1 MNSTYLVLAGICEI
15 GWVIGLR
22 QMDNHKNLLCTAI
35 FYVSIITGFY
45 FLQRALKVIP
55 IGKRPM
61 RFTQV
66 LVPLEQS
73 LLGGASLKNQFR
85 F

>member
-73 LLGGASLKNQFR
+73 LSGCASLKNQFR

>member
-73 LLGGASLKNQFR
+73 LLGWLL
-85 F
+85 

>member
-22 QMDNHKNLLCTAI
+22 QMDNHKNLLCTVI

-73 LLGGASLKNQFR
+73 LLGCASLKNQFR

>member
-1 MNSTYLVLAGICEI
+1 MNSTYLVLAGIFEI

-35 FYVSIITGFY
+35 FYVSIITNFY